1 MQRVRGALK
10 RQDNGISVLFPRRYP
25 HCYQEMQGMR
35 LCHCCALIHEL
46 ESGSRLMASALL
58 TQSRLFGAPK
68 KGPGGGERSSKP
80 YAEGNEVPASLFR
93 LRASLV

>member
-1 MQRVRGALK
+1 
-10 RQDNGISVLFPRRYP
+10 
-25 HCYQEMQGMR
+25 MR

-68 KGPGGGERSSKP
+68 KGSGGGR
-80 YAEGNEVPASLFR
+80 ALFKA
-93 LRASLV
+93 LRRGQRGPGFAVSPQGIVGINK

>member
-58 TQSRLFGAPK
+58 TQSRKKDLGGRALFKALRRGQR
-68 KGPGGGERSSKP
+68 GPGFAVSPRGIVGINK
-80 YAEGNEVPASLFR
+80 
-93 LRASLV
+93 